1 MKPVIII
8 NNLRTK
14 PTNEPQLSKNNIKEN
29 FNPTTLTIILKNP
42 VTTSK
47 NPKMVN
53 RFLYL
58 LILYIFEHNIDT
70 YAFY

>member
-14 PTNEPQLSKNNIKEN
+14 PTNEPQLSKNNRKEN

-58 LILYIFEHNIDT
+58 LILYKFEHNIDT

>member
-1 MKPVIII
+1 
-8 NNLRTK
+8 
-14 PTNEPQLSKNNIKEN
+14 
-29 FNPTTLTIILKNP
+29 
-42 VTTSK
+42 
-47 NPKMVN
+47 MVN

>member
-1 MKPVIII
+1 MKPIIII
-8 NNLRTK
+8 NSLRTK
-14 PTNEPQLSKNNIKEN
+14 PTNEPQLSKNNRKEN
-29 FNPTTLTIILKNP
+29 FNPTTLTIIRKNP